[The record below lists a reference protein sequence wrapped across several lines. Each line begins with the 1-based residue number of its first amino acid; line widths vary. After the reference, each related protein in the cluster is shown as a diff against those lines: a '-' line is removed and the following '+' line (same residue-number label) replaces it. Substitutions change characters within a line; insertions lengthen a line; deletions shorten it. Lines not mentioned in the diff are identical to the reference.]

1 MIFDEFDAIGRTRGT
16 SRDASGVRDSCVN
29 QLLTLLDGTRQM
41 SNVLV
46 IALTNRKDMLDP
58 ALLRPGRLEVHL
70 EIGLP
75 TTEGRRDILRILFAP
90 LLVADYVTEADSA
103 AWIDRI
109 VQRSD
114 GANGADLAGI
124 MRNAASHTILRW
136 QREHYSRAV
145 RDSSVPVPISQSLTG
160 SSRTQAAQSDK
171 LSAGGSQ
178 SQSWSKGT
186 RSLSESSLKTLQAR
200 CEWIDFEKA
209 LDTYKERD

>member
-1 MIFDEFDAIGRTRGT
+1 VIFDEFDAIGRTRGT

-90 LLVADYVTEADSA
+90 LLAAGYIAQTDSA

-136 QREHYSRAV
+136 QREHYSRAAAV
-145 RDSSVPVPISQSLTG
+145 AVEGSVPVYGSVPGSVSQSLTG
-160 SSRTQAAQSDK
+160 WGCTQAE
-171 LSAGGSQ
+171 GSQ
-178 SQSWSKGT
+178 LRSQGSQALSD
-186 RSLSESSLKTLQAR
+186 RSLRTLQAR
-200 CEWIDFEKA
+200 CEWMDFEKA
-209 LDTYKERD
+209 ISTHKERD